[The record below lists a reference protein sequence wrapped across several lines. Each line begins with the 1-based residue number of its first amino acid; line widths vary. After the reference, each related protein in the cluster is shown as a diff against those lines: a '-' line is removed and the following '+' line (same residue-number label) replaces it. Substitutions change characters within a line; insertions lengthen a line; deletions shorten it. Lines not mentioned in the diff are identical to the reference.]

1 MGKGNDTQNST
12 GQREGERVGD
22 TREREEQ
29 SKQNGA
35 TKKEGSTVTGWMGG
49 DEGKDDGWN
58 SK

>member
-1 MGKGNDTQNST
+1 M
-12 GQREGERVGD
+12 GD

-29 SKQNGA
+29 SKQNGV